1 MKDKSGNDIVELQI
15 NVGGER
21 KVIYKYR
28 KARVD
33 SPKAPL
39 SDETIIEIVRAAA
52 KNDIHHITLTGDDPL
67 DREGIVELCSK
78 IKETAGI
85 DRLSLTTNGIALS
98 DNVEALKTAGLDDVN
113 IKLDTLKYTAYEKLV
128 ENGELDKI
136 IPSINAAVNA
146 KVSPVTL
153 IVHIFEGINDTELM
167 DFLQLTFQHKYRIVF
182 REFAE
187 EGPDEFK
194 SVTEAAIREK
204 MPALRTT
211 LQEGE
216 TVQLGEIEYFKYPI
230 GVGKIGFDSPLTS
243 KDAAGRG
250 IAVVDED
257 GRLRLNPYAK
267 ESEDVKAALGM

>member
-15 NVGGER
+15 YVGGEH

-28 KARVD
+28 EAPKDAA
-33 SPKAPL
+33 KAPL
-39 SDETIIEIVRAAA
+39 SDDEIIEIVKAAV
-52 KNDIHHITLTGDDPL
+52 KQGIHHITLIGDDPL

-78 IKETAGI
+78 IKETEGVEL
-85 DRLSLTTNGIALS
+85 LSLTTNGIALS
-98 DNVEALKTAGLDDVN
+98 DNVEALKAAGLDDVN

-146 KVSPVTL
+146 KITPVTL
-153 IVHIFEGINDTELM
+153 FVHIFEGINDTELM

-182 REFAE
+182 RELA
-187 EGPDEFK
+187 GGGCGDFK

-216 TVQLGEIEYFKYPI
+216 TVQAGEIEYFKYPI
-230 GVGKIGFDSPLTS
+230 GVGKIGFVSPSTA
-243 KDAAGRG
+243 KAAGCG
-250 IAVVDED
+250 IAVVGED
-257 GRLRLNPYAK
+257 GKLRLNPYAK
-267 ESEDVKAALGM
+267 ESEDVKAALGI